1 MDKGLF
7 FTFEGID
14 GAGKSTQLK
23 FFQDWLKEQGL
34 DVLIVREPGGTV
46 IGEKI
51 REVLLNKKNGG
62 MVPMTELL
70 LFEAARAQ
78 ITEEVI
84 KPSLALGKVVICDRF
99 YDSTYAYQGYAR
111 DMGSETVTYLNNLA
125 TAGLSPDMTFVLDID
140 VDFALERR
148 VGRGEAA
155 DRMEAL
161 GIAFQKE
168 VRKGYLEAAGKEP
181 ERIKVVDASGTP
193 EEIFE
198 SIKKLAKEVL

>member
-23 FFQDWLKEQGL
+23 FFQDWLKELGK

-84 KPSLALGKVVICDRF
+84 KPSLASGKFVICDRF
-99 YDSTYAYQGYAR
+99 YDSAYAYQGYAR
-111 DMGSETVTYLNNLA
+111 GMGSEMVTYLNNLA
-125 TAGLSPDMTFVLDID
+125 TAGLSPDMTFVMDID
-140 VDFALERR
+140 ADFALERR

-161 GIAFQKE
+161 GISFQRE
-168 VRKGYLEAAGKEP
+168 VRKGYLEAAEKEP
-181 ERIKVVDASGTP
+181 KRIKVVDATGTP

>member
-23 FFQDWLKEQGL
+23 FFQDWLKELGK

-84 KPSLALGKVVICDRF
+84 KPSLAAGKVVICDRF

-111 DMGSETVTYLNNLA
+111 GMGSETVTYLNNLA
-125 TAGLSPDMTFVLDID
+125 TAGLAPDMTFVMDID
-140 VDFALERR
+140 ADFALERR

-161 GIAFQKE
+161 GISFQRE
-168 VRKGYLEAAGKEP
+168 VRKGYLEAAEKEP